1 MKTHRDGAHRL
12 YRQNKRSNR
21 ETFGSNEN
29 SSHILCN
36 IYAIIFFYMK
46 KKVTFAFECIN
57 NKFNEELKNL
67 NLCLLTK

>member
-1 MKTHRDGAHRL
+1 
-12 YRQNKRSNR
+12 
-21 ETFGSNEN
+21 
-29 SSHILCN
+29 
-36 IYAIIFFYMK
+36 MK